1 MYDVEKG
8 PITFLCKVVPDKV
21 NFDQS
26 KHKTS
31 DFFWLALSFG
41 PFSSG
46 GRERTLLN
54 QCFLFACFA
63 FLSGGPEISST
74 LSQQM
79 KAGEMRMRVLVC
91 RDVHRTCVYLRREG
105 KDTIDC
111 PLERMSWR
119 NKPGTS

>member
-1 MYDVEKG
+1 LFPTRSISTKA
-8 PITFLCKVVPDKV
+8 
-21 NFDQS
+21 
-26 KHKTS
+26 KTK
-31 DFFWLALSFG
+31 LAISFG
-41 PFSSG
+41 WLFLSAPFPAG
-46 GRERTLLN
+46 GERERYSTNAFFLLV
-54 QCFLFACFA
+54 LLSSDKA
-63 FLSGGPEISST
+63 LSGGPEISST